1 MDQKSIFN
9 VTVCTVGTIFL
20 VIHII
25 DLLLKK
31 DRRKDEKNLL
41 TFFVFTAVHLF
52 AYLSFTIVK
61 VYYTSNALIM
71 TAYSLF
77 YLANNIEVLLL
88 FAYAISYVELNSD
101 VKRASVIINLTVFGL
116 FAILDVINLF
126 TPIFFYA
133 QDGVYMRAKFM
144 VASQGYQLV
153 GFIFVFVLTVFNKH
167 TKVSEKV
174 AFSIYCILPFVAVV
188 LQNILAGFAIAYLSI
203 VIAVEILFLFVNA
216 KKNIDLVNESK
227 KTKEAEVRLMMSQ
240 IQPHF
245 IYNTLSSIS
254 TLIKIDPDK
263 AQAGLDSFTE
273 YLRSNL
279 SAISETNLI
288 PFSDELKHI
297 KTYLALE
304 KIRFEDRLNVTYDIK
319 TKNFKIPPL
328 SIQPIVENAVKHGL
342 MKKIEGGTITIKTT
356 EDDQTYCVEISDDGV
371 GFDVNKLQKSD
382 NKHIGLRN
390 VSYRLSTM
398 CHGEMMIHSEIDKGT
413 TVMVIFFKGSV

>member
-413 TVMVIFFKGSV
+413 TVMVIFFKW

>member
-413 TVMVIFFKGSV
+413 TVMVIFFKG

>member
-153 GFIFVFVLTVFNKH
+153 GFIFVFILTVFNKH

-413 TVMVIFFKGSV
+413 TVMVIFFKW

>member
-167 TKVSEKV
+167 TKASEKV

-413 TVMVIFFKGSV
+413 TVMVIFFKG

>member
-153 GFIFVFVLTVFNKH
+153 GFIFVFILTVFNKH

-413 TVMVIFFKGSV
+413 TVMVIFFKG

>member
-41 TFFVFTAVHLF
+41 TFFVFTTVHLF

-153 GFIFVFVLTVFNKH
+153 GFIFVFILTVFNKH

-263 AQAGLDSFTE
+263 AQVGLDSFTE

-413 TVMVIFFKGSV
+413 TVMVIFFKG

>member
-9 VTVCTVGTIFL
+9 VTVCTFGVIL
-20 VIHII
+20 LIIHII
-25 DLLLKK
+25 DILLKK
-31 DRRKDEKNLL
+31 DLRKDEKHLL
-41 TFFVFTAVHLF
+41 VFFIFTAVHLF
-52 AYLSFTIVK
+52 AYLSFTITK
-61 VYYTSNALIM
+61 VYYTSNGLIM

-77 YLANNIEVLLL
+77 YIANNMEVLLL
-88 FAYAISYVELNSD
+88 FAYALSYVELNKD
-101 VKRASVIINLTVFGL
+101 IKRAAVIINLTVFGL
-116 FAILDVINLF
+116 FAVLDVINLF

-133 QDGVYMRAKFM
+133 QDGIYMRAKFM
-144 VASQGYQLV
+144 VLSQGYQLL
-153 GFIFVFVLTVFNKH
+153 GIITVFALTVFNKH
-167 TKVSEKV
+167 TKISEKV
-174 AFSIYCILPFVAVV
+174 GFSIYCILPLFSVI
-188 LQNILAGFAIAYLSI
+188 LQNILAGFAIAYFSI
-203 VIAVEILFLFVNA
+203 IISVEILFLFVNA

-263 AQAGLDSFTE
+263 AQVGLDSFTE

-304 KIRFEDRLNVTYDIK
+304 KIRFDDRLNVTYDIK

-413 TVMVIFFKGSV
+413 TVMVIFFKG

>member
-41 TFFVFTAVHLF
+41 TFFVFTTVHLF

-153 GFIFVFVLTVFNKH
+153 GFIFVFILTVFNKH

-413 TVMVIFFKGSV
+413 TVMVIFFKG

>member
-9 VTVCTVGTIFL
+9 VTVCTFGVIL
-20 VIHII
+20 LIIHII
-25 DLLLKK
+25 DILLKK
-31 DRRKDEKNLL
+31 DLRKDEKHLL
-41 TFFVFTAVHLF
+41 VFFIFTAVHLF
-52 AYLSFTIVK
+52 AYLSFTIAK
-61 VYYTSNALIM
+61 VYYTSNGLIM

-77 YLANNIEVLLL
+77 YIANNMEVLLL
-88 FAYAISYVELNSD
+88 LAYALSYVELNKD
-101 VKRASVIINLTVFGL
+101 IERAAVIINLTVFGL
-116 FAILDVINLF
+116 FAVLDVINLF

-144 VASQGYQLV
+144 VLSQGYQLL
-153 GFIFVFVLTVFNKH
+153 GIITVFALTVFNKH
-167 TKVSEKV
+167 TKISEKV
-174 AFSIYCILPFVAVV
+174 GFSIYCILPLFSVI
-188 LQNILAGFAIAYLSI
+188 LQNILAGFAIAYFSI
-203 VIAVEILFLFVNA
+203 IIAVEILFLFVNA

-279 SAISETNLI
+279 SAISETGLI

-304 KIRFEDRLNVTYDIK
+304 KMRFEDRLHVVYDIK

-342 MKKIEGGTITIKTT
+342 MKKIDGGTITIKTT
-356 EDDQTYCVEISDDGV
+356 EDDLAYAVEISDDGV
-371 GFDVNKLQKSD
+371 GFDVDKLQKSD
-382 NKHIGLRN
+382 KKHIGLRN

-398 CHGEMMIHSEIDKGT
+398 CRGEMMVHSEIDKGT
-413 TVMVIFFKGSV
+413 TVMVIFFKG

>member
-31 DRRKDEKNLL
+31 DCRKDEKNLL